1 MIGNGKAIISWL
13 FQQDRE
19 KIFEIKEK
27 KDKRS
32 LNSNS
37 YCWKLCTL
45 IAEETGTSKEEIY
58 LQMLKDYGVSMLVP
72 LSPNKTLEGYSKYYE
87 LVDSDYLNGKP
98 CNWYKIYKGSST
110 YDTREMSRLIEG
122 IVYEAKNLGIPTL
135 EEYKLKRMIEEWEE
149 RYK

>member
-1 MIGNGKAIISWL
+1 MIGNGKAIINWL

-45 IAEETGTSKEEIY
+45 IAEEVGTSKEEIY
-58 LQMLKDYGVSMLVP
+58 LQMLKEYGVSLLVP
-72 LSPNKTLEGYSKYYE
+72 L
-87 LVDSDYLNGKP
+87 
-98 CNWYKIYKGSST
+98 I
-110 YDTREMSRLIEG
+110 RH
-122 IVYEAKNLGIPTL
+122 
-135 EEYKLKRMIEEWEE
+135 
-149 RYK
+149 